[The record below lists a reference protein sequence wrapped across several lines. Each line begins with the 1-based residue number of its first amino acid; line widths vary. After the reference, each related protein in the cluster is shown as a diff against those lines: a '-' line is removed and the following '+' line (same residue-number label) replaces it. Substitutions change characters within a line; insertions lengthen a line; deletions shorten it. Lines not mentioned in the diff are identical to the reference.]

1 MCKRVVIYARY
12 STDQQNP
19 ASIETQ
25 LDLGTTFVLERGWTL
40 CETFV
45 DAGVSGASFE
55 TRPGLQAALKG
66 AREGAFDV
74 LLCLTLDRLS

>member
-25 LDLGTTFVLERGWTL
+25 LDLGTSFVLERGWTL

-45 DAGVSGASFE
+45 DAGGK
-55 TRPGLQAALKG
+55 R
-66 AREGAFDV
+66 R
-74 LLCLTLDRLS
+74 